1 MSFLHAHTPP
11 IAYIPE
17 EATARRRM
25 LLTIAIG
32 VLGAGLLVLSC
43 PGQIDSQPV
52 HIETSV
58 MQN

>member
-1 MSFLHAHTPP
+1 MSVLRARTPS
-11 IAYIPE
+11 IAYIPD
-17 EATARRRM
+17 EATTRRRM

-52 HIETSV
+52 HLESSA
-58 MQN
+58 MQK

>member
-1 MSFLHAHTPP
+1 
-11 IAYIPE
+11 
-17 EATARRRM
+17 M

-52 HIETSV
+52 HLESSA
-58 MQN
+58 MQK